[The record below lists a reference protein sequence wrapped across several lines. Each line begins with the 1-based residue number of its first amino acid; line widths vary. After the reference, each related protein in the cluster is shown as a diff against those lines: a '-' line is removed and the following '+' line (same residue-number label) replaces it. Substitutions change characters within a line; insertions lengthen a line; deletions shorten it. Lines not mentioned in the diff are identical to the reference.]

1 MEGSLDL
8 SSVVS
13 MIMKHPEII
22 ETIAN
27 LAKAEGESV
36 STERIA
42 PIPDEQKEPDTPPE
56 SAPVSTIAH
65 TALSQSKGEN
75 RKRLF
80 SAIRPFLSEE
90 RAKTLSGVEAVV
102 SILDSLHS

>member
-1 MEGSLDL
+1 MEGTMDL
-8 SSVVS
+8 SNVVS
-13 MIMKHPEII
+13 MIMKHPELI

-27 LAKAEGESV
+27 LAKAEGSV
-36 STERIA
+36 
-42 PIPDEQKEPDTPPE
+42 DEAE
-56 SAPVSTIAH
+56 H
-65 TALSQSKGEN
+65 TARTPLPHEEHSSPTHSIPTFVEEHPTETQGRGEN